1 MVRSDGVWQELRSP
15 KVNSAK
21 TPEDKGLNVDR
32 NLRGMTADFS

>member
-21 TPEDKGLNVDR
+21 TPEDKALNVER